1 MIDTMGY
8 GIHQMYADQRKRYL
22 PLHDYDLS
30 DQSVRMTIYGHVVD
44 EAYSSL
50 LVKRPDLNLE
60 DVCLLD
66 RIQKHLAVTA
76 AAVAHLRRE
85 GLIEGRMPHPHIS
98 AVVAEATGQQ
108 AEYMRKKELPGS
120 RYRAMLIDYIG
131 KFNGLTRKQINDY
144 MIPEIRGELSI
155 EEKMN
160 KITNL
165 LTYLRKKGEIKNIGT
180 DRKPLWV
187 LSNSNVNSNVNARED
202 VRVNG

>member
-1 MIDTMGY
+1 MKKIEKRRMAKAVEEDFSSVFEIISRRRDRALMAVNVELLMTYWEIGAFLSPR
-8 GIHQMYADQRKRYL
+8 IHAGSWD
-22 PLHDYDLS
+22 
-30 DQSVRMTIYGHVVD
+30 
-44 EAYSSL
+44 A
-50 LVKRPDLNLE
+50 
-60 DVCLLD
+60 
-66 RIQKHLAVTA
+66 AV
-76 AAVAHLRRE
+76 VAHLRRE

-155 EEKMN
+155 EEKTR

-165 LTYLRKKGEIKNIGT
+165 LTYLRQKSEIKNIGT
-180 DRKPLWV
+180 DRNPLWV
-187 LSNSNVNSNVNARED
+187 LSDSNVNSNVMSERYSESM
-202 VRVNG
+202 GMK

>member
-1 MIDTMGY
+1 MFNILDIITSSGY
-8 GIHQMYADQRKRYL
+8 DIGV
-22 PLHDYDLS
+22 P
-30 DQSVRMTIYGHVVD
+30 
-44 EAYSSL
+44 
-50 LVKRPDLNLE
+50 

-66 RIQKHLAVTA
+66 RIQKHLGVTA

-98 AVVAEATGQQ
+98 AVVAEATGRQ

-155 EEKMN
+155 EEKMR

-165 LTYLRKKGEIKNIGT
+165 LTYLRQKVEIKNIGT

-187 LSNSNVNSNVNARED
+187 LTDSNVNSNVNVRESVREV

>member
-1 MIDTMGY
+1 MKKIEKRRMAKAVEEDFSSVFEIISRRRDRALMAVNVELLMTYWEIGAFLSPR
-8 GIHQMYADQRKRYL
+8 IHAGSWD
-22 PLHDYDLS
+22 
-30 DQSVRMTIYGHVVD
+30 
-44 EAYSSL
+44 A
-50 LVKRPDLNLE
+50 
-60 DVCLLD
+60 
-66 RIQKHLAVTA
+66 AV
-76 AAVAHLRRE
+76 VAHLRRE

-155 EEKMN
+155 EEKMR

-165 LTYLRKKGEIKNIGT
+165 LTYLRQKGEIKNIGT
-180 DRKPLWV
+180 DRKPLWI
-187 LSNSNVNSNVNARED
+187 LSDSNVNSNVMSERYSESM
-202 VRVNG
+202 GMK

>member
-1 MIDTMGY
+1 MRELNMIDTMGY

-66 RIQKHLAVTA
+66 RIQKHLSVSA

-98 AVVAEATGQQ
+98 ALVAEVTGQQ

-131 KFNGLTRKQINDY
+131 KFNGLSRKQINDY

-155 EEKMN
+155 EEKIN
-160 KITNL
+160 KISNL
-165 LTYLRKKGEIKNIGT
+165 MTYLRRMGVIANMGSAT
-180 DRKPLWV
+180 KPLWK
-187 LSNSNVNSNVNARED
+187 LSDKREIPM
-202 VRVNG
+202 

>member
-1 MIDTMGY
+1 MFGVHNKT
-8 GIHQMYADQRKRYL
+8 RKIIGT
-22 PLHDYDLS
+22 DYDVS
-30 DQSVRMTIYGHVVD
+30 SYGHVVD

-50 LVKRPDLNLE
+50 LVKRPDLSLE

-66 RIQKHLAVTA
+66 RIQKHLGVTV

-108 AEYMRKKELPGS
+108 AEYMRKKELSGS

-155 EEKMN
+155 EEKTR

-165 LTYLRKKGEIKNIGT
+165 LTYLRQKGEIKNIGT
-180 DRKPLWV
+180 DRKPLGV
-187 LSNSNVNSNVNARED
+187 LTDSNVNSNVNVREC
-202 VRVNG
+202 VREVVRDNG

>member
-30 DQSVRMTIYGHVVD
+30 DQHVRMTIYGHVVD

-66 RIQKHLAVTA
+66 RIQKHLTVTA

-144 MIPEIRGELSI
+144 MIPEIRGELST
-155 EEKMN
+155 EEKIA
-160 KITNL
+160 KISNL
-165 LTYLRKKGEIKNIGT
+165 LTYMRRLGEIVNNGSAT
-180 DRKPLWV
+180 KPLWK
-187 LSNSNVNSNVNARED
+187 LSDNQ
-202 VRVNG
+202 

>member
-1 MIDTMGY
+1 
-8 GIHQMYADQRKRYL
+8 MYADQRKRYL

-30 DQSVRMTIYGHVVD
+30 DRSVRMTIYGHVVD

-50 LVKRPDLNLE
+50 LVKRPDLSLE

-66 RIQKHLAVTA
+66 RIQKHLVITA

-98 AVVAEATGQQ
+98 AIVAEATGRQ

-131 KFNGLTRKQINDY
+131 RFNGLTRRQINEY
-144 MIPEIRGELSI
+144 MIPEIRGELSN
-155 EEKMN
+155 EEKIT
-160 KITNL
+160 KISNL
-165 LTYLRKKGEIKNIGT
+165 MTYMRRLGEIVNTGSAT
-180 DRKPLWV
+180 KPLWK
-187 LSNSNVNSNVNARED
+187 LSD
-202 VRVNG
+202 KQ

>member
-1 MIDTMGY
+1 
-8 GIHQMYADQRKRYL
+8 
-22 PLHDYDLS
+22 
-30 DQSVRMTIYGHVVD
+30 
-44 EAYSSL
+44 L

-66 RIQKHLAVTA
+66 RIQKHLSVSA

-131 KFNGLTRKQINDY
+131 KFNGLSRKQINDY

-155 EEKMN
+155 EEKIT
-160 KITNL
+160 KISNL
-165 LTYLRKKGEIKNIGT
+165 MTYLRRLGEITNMGSAT
-180 DRKPLWV
+180 KPLWK
-187 LSNSNVNSNVNARED
+187 LSDKR
-202 VRVNG
+202 